1 MDEFVGECRREWKR
15 LGVRR
20 SAIEEMSAELQA
32 DLREGSLDEVLGIDA
47 GDATGFA
54 RRWALERGVT
64 RKRKTAPFV
73 AALAALAIVPAVIGA
88 VLLIH
93 DSDPTT
99 ASPPL
104 ELLGAPPSAKAV
116 IASKMAERA
125 RVEADFVAHN
135 RAVLLNQ
142 IEQPGTESSDSDTLG
157 IALLIAGLAVLVP
170 VTLLWSRRLA
180 LTR

>member
-1 MDEFVGECRREWKR
+1 M
-15 LGVRR
+15 
-20 SAIEEMSAELQA
+20 
-32 DLREGSLDEVLGIDA
+32 
-47 GDATGFA
+47 
-54 RRWALERGVT
+54 
-64 RKRKTAPFV
+64 
-73 AALAALAIVPAVIGA
+73 VIGA
-88 VLLIH
+88 ALLIH

-104 ELLGAPPSAKAV
+104 ELLGAPHSAKAV

-125 RVEADFVAHN
+125 RVEAGFIAHN

-170 VTLLWSRRLA
+170 VTLLWSGRLA
-180 LTR
+180 LKR